1 MPDSSFFQPSS
12 PTLPTKKCVGALA
25 FSVWRFDRRNSTIV
39 AGARPHCCRHRQ
51 GAWVNNWRDCAAGRP
66 RPNYALT
73 ELCGN
78 RTILPCALSNR
89 YRSPIMNPNVQGTD
103 YAMWK
108 LLAWCGPIFM
118 AIFFFFWGVL
128 AKNMPPAGADLNAMQ
143 IAAHYL
149 ENNMAI
155 RIGMSVCMVGAAFY
169 MAWGCAVSKVM
180 RRIEGPD
187 GILSNLEMMGA
198 TITVAFPIVACG
210 CWLTASMET
219 GLLPPEIIH
228 MLYFLGW
235 MIIDLAYMVTTFQIL
250 AVSIVFLRDRRS
262 VPLMPAWVSWWGF
275 FTCAVFFPVSLIP
288 FFRSGPFAFHGLVN

>member
-1 MPDSSFFQPSS
+1 
-12 PTLPTKKCVGALA
+12 
-25 FSVWRFDRRNSTIV
+25 
-39 AGARPHCCRHRQ
+39 
-51 GAWVNNWRDCAAGRP
+51 
-66 RPNYALT
+66 
-73 ELCGN
+73 
-78 RTILPCALSNR
+78 
-89 YRSPIMNPNVQGTD
+89 MNPNVQGTD

-128 AKNMPPAGADLNAMQ
+128 AKNMPPAGADLNAVQ

-187 GILSNLEMMGA
+187 GILSSLEMMGA

-210 CWLTASMET
+210 CWLTASMEAT
-219 GLLPPEIIH
+219 LLPPEIIH

-235 MIIDLAYMVTTFQIL
+235 MIIDLAYMVTTFQIF

-288 FFRSGPFAFHGLVN
+288 FFRSGPFAFHGLVNFWIAFFAWYVWVTAVSYYTIVAVSRLRQEDGTLGLRVTNDPQSAAGGLQQGDGALTAS